1 MKNPILY
8 YKLENPMMKRHIQVQ
23 NNSFAEETYFR

>member
-8 YKLENPMMKRHIQVQ
+8 YELENPMMKSHTQVQ
-23 NNSFAEETYFR
+23 NNSLAEETYFR